1 MQRHFQLSPPSVH
14 QMVLTLERLCRPGGA
29 AERARLVIAR
39 QHARP
44 LLSQVRPTTLPT
56 RWSSGS
62 SSTAATRQDGPGG
75 KLVEPWDEARD
86 AGAVGFIFGSGM
98 RAQQTLF
105 RASETNTPFPFCP
118 WSRHACAM
126 GLGGI
131 VWNAL
136 PPAKSRRH
144 PQGPLD
150 RGRSRAINARKLASV
165 YAPSGTSQS
174 SWREDWEC
182 SRIASCNNFWHRATR
197 PARSGRGTEHPAQD
211 HSEDI
216 YDATTTLY

>member
-14 QMVLTLERLCRPGGA
+14 QIVLTLERLCRPGGA

-86 AGAVGFIFGSGM
+86 AGAVSFILFPECERSK
-98 RAQQTLF
+98 RSSAPPKQTL
-105 RASETNTPFPFCP
+105 PFFCP

-131 VWNAL
+131 VWNAS

-144 PQGPLD
+144 PQ
-150 RGRSRAINARKLASV
+150 V
-165 YAPSGTSQS
+165 
-174 SWREDWEC
+174 
-182 SRIASCNNFWHRATR
+182 
-197 PARSGRGTEHPAQD
+197 
-211 HSEDI
+211 
-216 YDATTTLY
+216 